1 MEDNSKITVIFAQ
14 PMKTIKIIEIDN
26 ELEAMQKLVGGSIEE
41 YMPFEDEV
49 AIVCNEEGKL
59 RELEPNRAIY
69 DEHGQLQEVICG
81 DFFLCHAPIDSD
93 SYLSMP
99 EDLKQKYEEK
109 FKYPEQFFMT
119 PKGMKAGTL
128 APKTLEQER

>member
-1 MEDNSKITVIFAQ
+1 MEDNSKITVIFVQ
-14 PMKTIKIIEIDN
+14 PMRTAKIIEIDN
-26 ELEAMQKLVGGSIEE
+26 ELEAMQKLVGGRIEE

-49 AIVCNEEGKL
+49 AIVCNEEGKP

-81 DFFLCHAPIDSD
+81 DFFLCYAPIDSD

-99 EDLKQKYEEK
+99 EDLKQKYEDK

-119 PKGMKAGTL
+119 PKGMKAVTL
-128 APKTLEQER
+128 APKIQEQER

>member
-1 MEDNSKITVIFAQ
+1 MEDNSKLKVIFVQ
-14 PMKTIKIIEIDN
+14 PMRTAKVIEIDN
-26 ELEAMQKLVGGSIEE
+26 ELDAMQKLVGGSIEE
-41 YMPFEDEV
+41 YMPFKDDV

-59 RELEPNRAIY
+59 RELEPNRAVY

-81 DFFLCHAPIDSD
+81 DFFLCYAPLDSD

-99 EDLKQKYEEK
+99 EDLKQKYEET

-119 PKGMKAGTL
+119 SKGVKTITL
-128 APKTLEQER
+128 APKTQELER